1 MIKAVEI
8 LKISPFKVVCRF
20 NTGEIKQI
28 ELESVI
34 NNSNQYVNKKKLLD
48 EEFFKQVSIGVF
60 GELYWE
66 NAAYF
71 KNENGELIPCEYD
84 LSPEFVYYNSCKI

>member
-8 LKISPFKVVCRF
+8 LEIIPFKVVCKF

-28 ELESVI
+28 ELASMI
-34 NNSNQYVNKKKLLD
+34 KNSNQYVNKKKLL
-48 EEFFKQVSIGVF
+48 EEAFFKQASIGVF
-60 GELYWE
+60 GELYWK

-71 KNENGELIPCEYD
+71 RNENNELIPCEYD
-84 LSPEFVYYNSCKI
+84 LSPEFIYYNSDKL